1 VLAGPV
7 GLVLVFASWA
17 GLLVVGWT
25 LIFLPHVPEGF
36 HRATGSPA
44 DSDPVEALNVSLVTL
59 TTLGFGDVTPDAAW
73 LRVIVPIEALLG
85 FGLLSASVS
94 WLLLI
99 HPALARR
106 RSLAYEIALL
116 RKAEQE
122 TGTPLVQLGTGPVEQ
137 IYAELSSRLVAVER
151 DLVNFPVTYYFAEAN
166 ERFSLAIAMP
176 YLVELGKLGGD
187 PSVPLVSAFGLP
199 CCETLSMTSRIRS
212 QPASTARARRPPR
225 TASLR
230 TRATMAEVADGCA
243 DRSRAHAMPDDDGA
257 TIGLGRV
264 GGVSFEDLLAITA
277 DEGETLVELG
287 RALGLRAGHARPALG
302 GDLGPHRRAG
312 LRSAHVWHG
321 ARPVA
326 EAGISDCWTPTRGL
340 RRCSPTSCAGC
351 RPRPARSCA
360 GGGTGRKLTCR

>member
-1 VLAGPV
+1 MLAGPV

-187 PSVPLVSAFGLP
+187 PSVPARV
-199 CCETLSMTSRIRS
+199 RIR
-212 QPASTARARRPPR
+212 AAVLRDVVDDFADTISTR
-225 TASLR
+225 
-230 TRATMAEVADGCA
+230 
-243 DRSRAHAMPDDDGA
+243 
-257 TIGLGRV
+257 
-264 GGVSFEDLLAITA
+264 F
-277 DEGETLVELG
+277 
-287 RALGLRAGHARPALG
+287 
-302 GDLGPHRRAG
+302 
-312 LRSAHVWHG
+312 HG
-321 ARPVA
+321 ARS
-326 EAGISDCWTPTRGL
+326 EATADSI
-340 RRCSPTSCAGC
+340 AAY
-351 RPRPARSCA
+351 ARDH
-360 GGGTGRKLTCR
+360 G